1 MQSVSSTYTQIMENG
16 GWQEVKLVID
26 NAEYGM
32 SDELVE
38 MWTSHSLYDS
48 AVSVGNT
55 VAGTIEIR
63 LIAESSSIP
72 TMAKL
77 RPYVRATDGTNT
89 SEWLPRGV
97 FWIDTRQYDKETGIL
112 TLTGLDAMLMGEQ
125 DYCTYGNQ
133 GTWPQID
140 LNVLCDIADRLD
152 LGTDAYTAVS
162 NPTGNPKSQGWY
174 YKSGNN
180 YYLTSNTSVQ
190 AGTTYY
196 VRSNSGIDSRTLPL
210 IANHYQ
216 VGYPGIGEGAY
227 TVREVLGYIGS
238 MYAGNWTLN
247 EDGKLRLIVIGDLPA
262 ETNYFIDEGGNTI
275 TLGGDRLVFV

>member
-1 MQSVSSTYTQIMENG
+1 MQSVSSTYTDIMANG
-16 GWQEVKLVID
+16 GWQEVKLVI
-26 NAEYGM
+26 NNVEYGM
-32 SDELVE
+32 SDELVT
-38 MWTSHSLYDS
+38 MRTSHSLYDN

-55 VAGTIEIR
+55 VAGTIDVR
-63 LIAESSSIP
+63 LIAQSSSIP

-77 RPYVRATDGTNT
+77 QPYVRATDGTNT
-89 SEWLPRGV
+89 SEWLPKGV
-97 FWIDTRQYDKETGIL
+97 YWIDTRQYDKESGVL

-125 DYCTYGNQ
+125 DYCQYGNQ

-162 NPTGNPKSQGWY
+162 NPTGNPKSKGWY
-174 YKSGNN
+174 YKSGSN

-190 AGTTYY
+190 SGTTYY

-210 IANHYQ
+210 ISNHYQ

-238 MYAGNWTLN
+238 MYAGNWIIN

-262 ETNYFIDEGGNTI
+262 ESNYLITEGGDIITI
-275 TLGGDRLVFV
+275 GGDRLVMI